1 MTKKIPFEYYFTENN
16 HLSIID
22 VRSPGEFL
30 QGHIPNAHNIPLFNN
45 EERAIV
51 GTCYKKEGKDKA
63 VKLGLSI
70 VGPKLA
76 DFVNEAEKIAPNKEV
91 FVHCWRGGMRSGSF
105 AWLLQTAGFKE
116 IKTLELGYKAFRKF
130 VLQTLATKIN
140 YKIIG
145 GYTGS
150 MKTVLLQMLKEKG
163 QQVIDLEQLA
173 HHKGSAFG
181 SFGQGKQPTQEQFE
195 NDLAIEIL
203 KCDISK
209 PVWIEDESRHIGS
222 VFLIPPFYENKLS
235 AQLFLIQLPF
245 EQRLEFLVKEYAI
258 FPKQEIENALCK
270 IEKKLGGQHL
280 KTALEALAKD
290 DFHKV
295 AKIAMVYYDKY
306 YGYSLANRAN
316 ETITEIEIKA
326 DKLMETVDLLIEKGK

>member
-1 MTKKIPFEYYFTENN
+1 MTKKIPIEYYFKENKQFP
-16 HLSIID
+16 IID
-22 VRSPGEFL
+22 VRSPGEFV
-30 QGHIPNAHNIPLFNN
+30 QGHIPNAHNIPLFIN

-51 GTCYKKEGKDKA
+51 GTCYKKEGKNKA

-76 DFVNEAEKIAPNKEV
+76 EFVKEAEKIAPQKEV

-105 AWLLQTAGFKE
+105 AWLLQTAGFE
-116 IKTLELGYKAFRKF
+116 QVYTLELGYKAFRKF
-130 VLQTLATKIN
+130 VLQTLTTKLN
-140 YKIIG
+140 YKVIG

-150 MKTVLLQMLKEKG
+150 MKTHLLQMLKAKG
-163 QQVIDLEQLA
+163 QQVIDLEYLA

-181 SFGQGKQPTQEQFE
+181 SLGQAKQPTQEQFE

-203 KCDISK
+203 KCDVSK

-222 VFLIPPFYENKLS
+222 VFLRPTFFENKLS
-235 AQLFLIQLPF
+235 APLFLVQLPF

-258 FPKQEIENALCK
+258 FPKQALENALRK
-270 IEKKLGGQHL
+270 IEKKLGGLHL
-280 KTALEALAKD
+280 KMTLEALEND

-295 AKIAMVYYDKY
+295 AEIALVYYDKY
-306 YGYSLANRAN
+306 YGYSLANRAK
-316 ETITEIEIKA
+316 ETISTIEMEP
-326 DKLMETVDLLIEKGK
+326 DKLMEAVDLLIEKGN